1 MVVGVSGR
9 YCAGKSEVS
18 RMLVEEGYERLDV
31 DRQGHQALV
40 SERERVL
47 ALFGERIIGE
57 SGEIDRRKLGEIVF
71 RDEEARTR
79 LEEIV
84 HPVMR
89 ERVDARAEESRRR
102 GERLVIDAALL
113 FYMGLHT
120 VCDKVL
126 WVDAPGIVRLW
137 RALKRDKLSLPLLLS
152 RFRAQRQL
160 TPQPY
165 MHDVDIR
172 RVNNWGSRAR
182 LYRQVA
188 EVPGVLPER

>member
-9 YCAGKSEVS
+9 YCAGKSELSGV
-18 RMLVEEGYERLDV
+18 LVEQGYQRIDV
-31 DRQGHQALV
+31 DRIGHEALR
-40 SERERVL
+40 SERGRVVD
-47 ALFGERIIGE
+47 AFGKQILSE
-57 SGEIDRRKLGEIVF
+57 GEIDRRALGRIVF
-71 RDEEARTR
+71 GDEKARRR

-89 ERVDARAEESRRR
+89 RWVAEEATRA
-102 GERLVIDAALL
+102 GEAGVRLVIDAALL
-113 FYMGLHT
+113 FYMGLHRS
-120 VCDKVL
+120 CDLVL
-126 WVDAPGIVRLW
+126 WVEAPFLLRLF
-137 RALKRDKLSLPLLLS
+137 RALRRDKLSVPLLLS
-152 RFRAQRQL
+152 RFKAQRHI

-165 MHDVDIR
+165 LHDVDIR

>member
-9 YCAGKSEVS
+9 YCAGKSELS
-18 RMLVEEGYERLDV
+18 GMLVEQGYRRIDV
-31 DRQGHQALV
+31 DRIGHEALR
-40 SERERVL
+40 SERGRVVE
-47 ALFGERIIGE
+47 AFGERILSE
-57 SGEIDRRKLGEIVF
+57 GEIDRRKLGRIVF
-71 RDEEARTR
+71 GDEVARKR
-79 LEEIV
+79 LEAIV

-89 ERVDARAEESRRR
+89 RWVAEEADRGREA

-113 FYMGLHT
+113 FYMELHKS
-120 VCDKVL
+120 CDLVL
-126 WVDAPGIVRLW
+126 WVQAPLPIRLL
-137 RALKRDKLSLPLLLS
+137 RALRRDNLSLSLVLS
-152 RFRAQRQL
+152 RFKAQRHI

-165 MHDVDIR
+165 LHDVDIR

>member
-18 RMLVEEGYERLDV
+18 GLLVERGYQRIDV
-31 DRQGHQALV
+31 DRLGHEALK
-40 SERERVL
+40 SEKARVVEE
-47 ALFGERIIGE
+47 FGERIL
-57 SGEIDRRKLGEIVF
+57 SQGEIDRRALGRIVF
-71 RDEEARTR
+71 TDEGARKR
-79 LEEIV
+79 LEAIV

-89 ERVDARAEESRRR
+89 GRVADVAAEGRQA
-102 GERLVIDAALL
+102 GTPLVIDAALL
-113 FYMGLHT
+113 FYMELHKS
-120 VCDKVL
+120 CDLVL
-126 WVDAPGIVRLW
+126 WVEAPFFLRLF
-137 RALKRDKLSLPLLLS
+137 RALRRDNLSLSVVLS
-152 RFRAQRQL
+152 RFSAQRHI

-165 MHDVDIR
+165 SHDVDIR